1 MSGPWIDAGDTP
13 GFMAKRTWSRGE
25 ILERRMY
32 DADKQEQ
39 RKALWRVIRPGH
51 RSWPLDGSFLG
62 GCGRRGTEMVAH

>member
-39 RKALWRVIRPGH
+39 GKALWRVIRPGH
-51 RSWPLDGSFLG
+51 RSHGL
-62 GCGRRGTEMVAH
+62 